1 MVLRP
6 ASSLISEWSDVIIPL
21 QVFPFNDLRSPFSR
35 DTSPLHHHNSS
46 SNLRQSNLINSRMP
60 SMASGF
66 GQVPPYGAPP
76 GFNPMAAGG
85 FGASSEYSPPL
96 YPPQF
101 PGLGPRLSMMSGG
114 GPPSLFGGANSMLS
128 GFPDMSAPAPGGG
141 LHDPRM
147 SAFSLA
153 TTANP
158 FASAAPSESTNPTDE
173 EVLDELRHY
182 LSSQDLMNVT
192 KK

>member
-1 MVLRP
+1 
-6 ASSLISEWSDVIIPL
+6 
-21 QVFPFNDLRSPFSR
+21 
-35 DTSPLHHHNSS
+35 
-46 SNLRQSNLINSRMP
+46 
-60 SMASGF
+60 
-66 GQVPPYGAPP
+66 
-76 GFNPMAAGG
+76 
-85 FGASSEYSPPL
+85 
-96 YPPQF
+96 
-101 PGLGPRLSMMSGG
+101 
-114 GPPSLFGGANSMLS
+114 
-128 GFPDMSAPAPGGG
+128 
-141 LHDPRM
+141 M